1 MWFAPSTVSEGP
13 IPSKLMLESSVV
25 FLPRFLGTD
34 RDTAAG
40 LLVRSRRARCQGGMS
55 PALIHEDEPL
65 SGLTTAAT
73 ITRQVALSNSLRSAA
88 TPPLFARSGDAGY
101 GAAHGG
107 AAHRQSA
114 HGLYVVAT
122 LLKSEVGMCSWRSAL
137 RSLLAFCSSFGRDPG
152 LFFGAKDSPWSAF
165 FT

>member
-1 MWFAPSTVSEGP
+1 MSLS
-13 IPSKLMLESSVV
+13 
-25 FLPRFLGTD
+25 LG
-34 RDTAAG
+34 
-40 LLVRSRRARCQGGMS
+40 SPPQPPS
-55 PALIHEDEPL
+55 PAKLP
-65 SGLTTAAT
+65 SR
-73 ITRQVALSNSLRSAA
+73 TRCALWQVA
-88 TPPLFARSGDAGY
+88 PLFPSRTDPSY